1 MSRVRRLVKPLLSA
15 LVVLCAGFF
24 FFKAFERNWASVKA
38 HDFEIAP
45 AFLGGA
51 ALSTLLTTL
60 LATYAWHAALNALS
74 SSKIN
79 FRQSVAATNVSGLTK
94 YIPGKIWSY
103 ALQIYWLDGLGFKK
117 ALIVYVNLV
126 NLLISMGVSVMVGL
140 VCLLFSHVDF
150 PAQLL
155 LLALVALLALDVASI
170 LFSHTILNGLIRLI
184 NRLFRRSFAVFDVKK
199 SLLVELHLIH
209 LAAAVSSGLAA
220 YLFCYAIGYRVG
232 LDRALVVIGSSIL
245 ADVAGFLAIIVPG
258 GLGVREALMYAM
270 LGGQAKGSL
279 ALVLPVASRMLN
291 MLVEIL
297 LGAVAFRLLRTL
309 LASKP
314 SAAQLEAMAAED
326 EAPKPSALG

>member
-1 MSRVRRLVKPLLSA
+1 LATLV
-15 LVVLCAGFF
+15 
-24 FFKAFERNWASVKA
+24 
-38 HDFEIAP
+38 
-45 AFLGGA
+45 
-51 ALSTLLTTL
+51 TTL
-60 LATYAWHAALNALS
+60 LATYAWHSALNSLS
-74 SSKIN
+74 SSKVT

-103 ALQIYWLDGLGFKK
+103 ALQIYWLDGLGVKK

-126 NLLISMGVSVMVGL
+126 NLLISMGVSVMLGL
-140 VCLLFSHVDF
+140 VCLLLSHVDF
-150 PAQLL
+150 PARLL
-155 LLALVALLALDVASI
+155 LLALLALLVLDIASI
-170 LFSHTILNGLIRLI
+170 WFSHTILNGLIRLT
-184 NRLFRRSFAVFDVKK
+184 NRVFRRNFAVFDVKR

-209 LAAAVSSGLAA
+209 LAAAVTSGLAA
-220 YLFCYAIGYRVG
+220 YLFCYAIGYRVD

-270 LGGQAKGSL
+270 LGGQARGSL

-297 LGAVAFRLLRTL
+297 LGVVALRLLRTL

-314 SAAQLEAMAAED
+314 SPAQLAALGSETEAA
-326 EAPKPSALG
+326 KPSVLG